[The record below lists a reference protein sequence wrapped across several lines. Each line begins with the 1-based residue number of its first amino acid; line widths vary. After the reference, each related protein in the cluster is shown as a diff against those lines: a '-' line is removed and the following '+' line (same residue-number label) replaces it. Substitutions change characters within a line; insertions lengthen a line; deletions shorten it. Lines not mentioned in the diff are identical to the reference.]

1 MAEEKS
7 NKVKLGLGEYEIE
20 FDRASLFFFDDMA
33 PRPFAR
39 IMIEAEQGL
48 RISDVI
54 RLVWVAVRRE
64 DPKITLELV
73 TELMPPEK
81 YGEITGIVMAAIGKF
96 MGWGDQKTEAPL
108 VPTQS

>member
-48 RISDVI
+48 RISDVDPPGVGCGAEG
-54 RLVWVAVRRE
+54 RPE
-64 DPKITLELV
+64 DHT
-73 TELMPPEK
+73 
-81 YGEITGIVMAAIGKF
+81 
-96 MGWGDQKTEAPL
+96 
-108 VPTQS
+108 